1 MKFYEALKLVL
12 KEEEEGFEKV
22 DRSKDLSDR
31 FKKATIFLK
40 RDIETIKNIIDN
52 NKHINLSWKEM
63 SASNYKDL
71 LFELYNLKVGSEKL
85 LQQRKRYELNPNSP
99 MAKYLN
105 DRFGVSDDRKIEA
118 AKKSI
123 NEYAEIYI
131 LVKELTKLIREYNK
145 RRLGTFMNIP
155 SIEFNLPLKEEIDV

>member
-12 KEEEEGFEKV
+12 EEEEGFEKV

-40 RDIETIKNIIDN
+40 RDIETIKSIVDN

-105 DRFGVSDDRKIEA
+105 NRFGVSDDRKIEA

-145 RRLGTFMNIP
+145 RRLGAFMNIP